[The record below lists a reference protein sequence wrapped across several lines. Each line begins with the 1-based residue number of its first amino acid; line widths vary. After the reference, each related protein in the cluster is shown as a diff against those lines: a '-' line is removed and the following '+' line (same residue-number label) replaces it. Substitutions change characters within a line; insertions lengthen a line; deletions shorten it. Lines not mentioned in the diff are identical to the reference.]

1 MISTSS
7 DVRIWQLTTIGW
19 AVVII
24 TALLMGVVYWDSIQ
38 LLLHRWESP
47 EYGYAY
53 MLPAIVAFLIWQ
65 RKDEIERIAFT
76 GSWLGFLLLIL
87 SLVILWMGEQGA
99 VHAIM
104 QYALFVTILGATWSF
119 VGGRVFRKIL
129 IPLVI
134 LAFAIP
140 LPGFFY
146 ESLSNDLQLVS
157 SQIGVAVIR
166 LFGISVY
173 LEGNVID
180 LGTYKLQ
187 VVEACSGL
195 RYLFPLMTL
204 GFIAAY
210 FFKVAIW
217 KRVLVFVSTIPI
229 TVLMNSFRIGAIGV
243 LVEHWGVS
251 MAEGFLHDFEG
262 WIIFMACLGVLLL
275 EMWLLTVFSRDA
287 RSLWQ
292 VFGIELPLPTP
303 SDAIIKKRSIP
314 LSAYASLFA
323 VAAMSIYTV
332 ISPER
337 NDVIPDRS
345 DFAQFPMTLGDW
357 RGRSEVMESIYVD
370 ALNFDDYL
378 LANYRDQKTDA
389 TVGLYIGYYSIQ
401 RADKVPH
408 SPAACLPGG
417 GWLVTDRGTKPVDG
431 VAIDGVPLVVN
442 RFVIEQKGSR
452 QLVYYWF
459 QQRGRVVASEY
470 LVKWYLLVDAISEG
484 RSDGALM
491 RFTTVIGATESLDA
505 ADKRLADY
513 AANIA
518 PVLGDFIPN

>member
-1 MISTSS
+1 MATSS
-7 DVRIWQLTTIGW
+7 DTRIWQITTIGW
-19 AVVII
+19 IVISV
-24 TALLMGVVYWDSIQ
+24 TALMIGVVYWDGIHS
-38 LLLHRWESP
+38 LLQQWERP

-53 MLPAIVAFLIWQ
+53 MLPLIVAFLIWQ
-65 RKDEIERIAFT
+65 RKDQIERIQFT
-76 GSWLGFLLLIL
+76 NAWRGFLLFLL
-87 SLVILWMGEQGA
+87 SLCILWMGRQGA
-99 VHAIM
+99 VQAVM
-104 QYALFVTILGATWSF
+104 QYALFLSILGAAWSF
-119 VGGRVFRKIL
+119 VGGKVLKKIL
-129 IPLVI
+129 MPLVI
-134 LAFAIP
+134 LILAIP
-140 LPGFFY
+140 LPGFVY
-146 ESLSNDLQLVS
+146 QNLSNELQLIS

-210 FFKVAIW
+210 FYKVAIW

-243 LVEHWGVS
+243 LVEYWGVS

-262 WIIFMACLGVLLL
+262 WLIFMACLGVLLL

-287 RSLWQ
+287 RPLWQ
-292 VFGIELPLPTP
+292 VFGIEFPPPPP
-303 SDAIIKKRSIP
+303 SDAVIMQRSTS
-314 LSAYASLFA
+314 LSAYASLLV
-323 VAAMSIYTV
+323 VAAMSVYTV
-332 ISPER
+332 VSPER
-337 NDVIPDRS
+337 GDVIPKRK
-345 DFAQFPMTLGDW
+345 DFAVFPMNLGDW
-357 RGRSEVMESIYVD
+357 HGKSERMDSIYFE

-378 LANYRDQKTDA
+378 LADYRENDSTMA
-389 TVGLYIGYYSIQ
+389 VGLYIGYYGIQ

-417 GWLVTDRGTKPVDG
+417 GWLITDRGSKVVDG
-431 VAIDGVPLVVN
+431 VKINGVPLVVK
-442 RFVIEQKGSR
+442 RFVIEQKGTR

-459 QQRGRVVASEY
+459 QQRGRVVENEF
-470 LVKWYLLVDAISEG
+470 LVKWYLMIDQINKG
-484 RSDGALM
+484 RSDGALV
-491 RFTTVIGATESLDA
+491 RFTTIIRPTDTVEA
-505 ADKRLADY
+505 ADKRLASL